1 MFKNYMQR
9 MPKKTINKFFSS
21 AFHRVVHNS
30 NGQMAF
36 RNSREFTALIY
47 LDSLYH
53 SSLRKRAFK
62 VKTFAFGRE
71 ASVPIGAD
79 QANRR
84 NAFDQQSRGCEQHI
98 HRNIR
103 STPVGMHLLLNGKY
117 VRKQFNLVRSSR
129 GASSRFQKGG
139 DFFIA
144 GSINSSVV
152 FCFWHCFLR
161 VCSSFAEPQY
171 LRLRSSFAAKQPF
184 PSGRKG
190 AAMPPVESQF

>member
-1 MFKNYMQR
+1 
-9 MPKKTINKFFSS
+9 
-21 AFHRVVHNS
+21 
-30 NGQMAF
+30 MAF

-98 HRNIR
+98 HRNTR
-103 STPVGMHLLLNGKY
+103 SAPVGMHLLLNGKY

-152 FCFWHCFLR
+152 SCFWHCFLR
-161 VCSSFAEPQY
+161 VCSSRRQPIHNTFGVAF
-171 LRLRSSFAAKQPF
+171 LLRSAAPF
-184 PSGRKG
+184 G
-190 AAMPPVESQF
+190 